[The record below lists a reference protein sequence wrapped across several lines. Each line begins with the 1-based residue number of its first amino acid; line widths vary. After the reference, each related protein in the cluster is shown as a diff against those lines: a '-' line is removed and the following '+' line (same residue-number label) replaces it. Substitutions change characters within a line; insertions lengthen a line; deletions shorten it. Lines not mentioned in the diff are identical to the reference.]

1 MTMTSDLIE
10 QRLPLTKLN
19 YGIFNGIWAGFFVYC
34 AVQLLYA
41 AGKILINDLEFEL
54 NDFVQIHGVFDWIY
68 DLKAQRVGLDAT
80 NLWFDIFSAWVWVD
94 LMTFTMEKAMAASN
108 C

>member
-19 YGIFNGIWAGFFVYC
+19 YGIFNGIGVGFFVYC
-34 AVQLLYA
+34 VIQLLHA
-41 AGKILINDLEFEL
+41 AGKMLINDLEFEL
-54 NDFVQIHGVFDWIY
+54 NEFVQNHGVFDWIY

-80 NLWFDIFSAWVWVD
+80 NLWFDKFSACVWVD
-94 LMTFTMEKAMAASN
+94 LMTFTMEEAMTALN